1 MTKRYALYDNYTTW
15 MILGGMAGMNLLNL
29 GVCYRLYLQ
38 FRGMLDVGFWLL
50 IGFLMALCIL
60 ADILALPQFPRF
72 LMRCR
77 FSPEGIFCSGT
88 HWGKYLI
95 PWSEIHVYG
104 TCTSSYSYVSMK
116 MLFFSTDKQE
126 LGPKNVG
133 EAMRVHRGRLV
144 FQRRKGFDEALYRYM
159 PEDMKKKLQ
168 YVVERDQAGFFR
180 R

>member
-15 MILGGMAGMNLLNL
+15 MILGGMAGMHLLYL
-29 GVCYRLYLQ
+29 WVCYRFFLKWQ
-38 FRGMLDVGFWLL
+38 ETQEPSWWGL
-50 IGFLMALCIL
+50 IGMFLAIC
-60 ADILALPQFPRF
+60 AVVDILGIPFFPRF

-77 FSPEGIFCSGT
+77 FSTEGIFCSGM